1 MTIKSKKIKQM
12 KKLFFLLIMFV
23 AIVGNSTVEAQNVLD
38 GIYPKEHVINRK
50 PIPYPHVREADV
62 MWAKKVW
69 RIIDL
74 REKINLPLYYPINTM
89 DGRFSLIQLLLHGIQ
104 YEGLT
109 AYNTR
114 FNDEF
119 KVSMSPEQVLSAL
132 GAGVDTTEVRQ
143 DDGTYAPKIITKEY
157 KPEEVKQILVKEVWF
172 FDRNY
177 SRLDVRIIGLCPI
190 REFVPDVGEGEEAE
204 VRKSKAFWIYF
215 PEARNLF
222 ASNEV
227 FNPRNDAQ
235 RRTFDDIFM
244 KRYFGSYI
252 TQESN
257 VYNNRRIDQY
267 AVGMEAMLESERIKM
282 EIFDFEHDL
291 WEF

>member
-1 MTIKSKKIKQM
+1 M
-12 KKLFFLLIMFV
+12 KKLFFLLIMM
-23 AIVGNSTVEAQNVLD
+23 VGMVGTSSTIKAQNVLD
-38 GIYPKEHVINRK
+38 GIYPKEHVLNRK
-50 PIPYPHVREADV
+50 PIPYPNVREADV

-74 REKINLPLYYPINTM
+74 REKINLPLFYPVTTM
-89 DGRFSLIQLLLHGIQ
+89 DGRYSLIQLLMHGIQ

-109 AYNTR
+109 AYSTKYQ
-114 FNDEF
+114 DEF
-119 KVSMSPEQVLSAL
+119 KVEMTLDQVMYEM
-132 GAGVDTTEVRQ
+132 GAVGDTLQVRQ
-143 DDGTYAPKIITKEY
+143 EDGTYQEQIVQGELR
-157 KPEEVKQILVKEVWF
+157 PEEVKQILVKEVWF

-190 REFVPDVGEGEEAE
+190 REYSKSSGDGDEQIA
-204 VRKSKAFWIYF
+204 RKQAFWIYF
-215 PEARNLF
+215 PQVRDLF
-222 ASNEV
+222 ARNEV

-252 TQESN
+252 TRESN
-257 VYNNRRIDQY
+257 VYNNRTIDQY
-267 AVGMEAMLESERIKM
+267 AVGMEAMIESERIKT